1 MAYGNRFSRSSS
13 SATGAI
19 SPSAN
24 SRTVLQMSWWSSER
38 SKSMAV
44 IIATALLAFAA
55 PIAHA
60 DPAPPA

>member
-24 SRTVLQMSWWSSER
+24 SRTVLRMSWWSSER

-44 IIATALLAFAA
+44 IIATALLAFAT
-55 PIAHA
+55 PTAHSG
-60 DPAPPA
+60 PAPPA